1 MNAISYEGPS
11 CKPPPHTYSITEWEY
26 FLEIDH
32 EGLCRI
38 YSEGNRKPTDNHD
51 KIYVLKR
58 SFLLAAVWWVDY
70 QMETSKD
77 VVEVI

>member
-1 MNAISYEGPS
+1 MGMLACNEAGEVKGA
-11 CKPPPHTYSITEWEY
+11 
-26 FLEIDH
+26 DH